1 MIRRIA
7 YLLLIVGELAAVPA
21 LRAQRARD
29 SVTVPLIVEGNRPYV
44 LVTFQRPDGSTREA
58 RMLLDT
64 GGGGFLL
71 TEPLAR
77 DLGATMGA
85 TVKEEGQTFASV
97 TSPVI
102 ARLGALPLTLN
113 AQRIAVLVGRDNVLP
128 SAAAGNAEGMLPGH
142 VLAKYHVVFDYPART
157 FTLAA
162 PGILTPRGTS
172 LPMRVG
178 NPSGF
183 PRTEWQVEGTTY
195 AMLLDT
201 GASFTMVS
209 EVVLKAW
216 GQRHPDWPRYPG
228 AFGEAATLGGQ
239 TLETMMLPQGQ
250 WGPFPLGE
258 VGVTSQREGTFERY
272 MSGIMRGPIVGSL
285 AGNVL
290 KSFRVELD
298 YEHERLYLSRP

>member
-7 YLLLIVGELAAVPA
+7 HLLLVAGGLACVPA
-21 LRAQRARD
+21 LHAQRARD
-29 SVTVPLIVEGNRPYV
+29 SVTVPLIVEVNRPYV
-44 LVTFQRPDGSTREA
+44 LVTFQRPDGSTRAA

-77 DLGATMGA
+77 DLGLTMGA
-85 TVKEEGQTFASV
+85 TVQEEGQTFASV
-97 TSPVI
+97 KSPVI
-102 ARLGALPLTLN
+102 ARLGSLPLKLN
-113 AQRIAVLVGRDNVLP
+113 PQRIAVMVGRDNILT
-128 SAAAGNAEGMLPGH
+128 SAAAGRAEGMFPGH
-142 VLAKYHVVFDYPART
+142 VLSQYHVVFDYPART

-162 PGILTPRGTS
+162 PDVLTPRGTS

-178 NPSGF
+178 NASGF
-183 PRTEWQVEGTTY
+183 PRTELQIDGTNY

-216 GQRHPDWPRYPG
+216 GARHPQWPRYPG
-228 AFGEAATLGGQ
+228 AYGEAATLGGQ

-250 WGPFPLGE
+250 WGPFALGE

-272 MSGIMRGPIVGSL
+272 MSNIMRNPIVGSL

-298 YEHERLYLSRP
+298 YAHERLYLSRP